1 MFLLS
6 FVAMLLSTAFV
17 THAAAQD
24 ASSRGRRGRRNRAVS
39 ANRMNRGML

>member
-24 ASSRGRRGRRNRAVS
+24 ASSRGSARTGNRAVS